1 MELEK
6 LYQYIEDIG
15 VMAFS
20 TIYNDEVHSRSAHF
34 NGFDEEGL
42 YFRTMSNKP
51 YARQLLETQKLTVCG
66 ISNAKALEKE
76 GQAHFPP
83 SFSLRLIG
91 DVRPVPP
98 EVIIEKAETNAMLK
112 VAALD
117 IEAYPAMAGGNFVM
131 HRFKGE
137 IFDVDFERLHR
148 DHKVIRTRFA
158 FGGATFNPAGVRITK
173 ECIEC
178 GLCKDTCS
186 FEAIEEGAPYRCIPE
201 YCDDCGSCMQ
211 VCPVGAIQESLVF

>member
-1 MELEK
+1 MELKK
-6 LYQYIEDIG
+6 LYQHIEDIG
-15 VMAFS
+15 VMTFS
-20 TIYNDEVHSRSAHF
+20 TIYNNEVHSRCAHF

-51 YARQLLETQKLTVCG
+51 YARQLLETEKLTVCG
-66 ISNAKALEKE
+66 ISNSKASHID

-91 DVRPVPP
+91 DVRYVPP
-98 EVIIEKAETNAMLK
+98 EVIIEKAKTNDMLE

-117 IEAYPAMAGGNFVM
+117 IEAYPAMAKGNFVM

-173 ECIEC
+173 DCIEC

-186 FEAIEEGAPYRCIPE
+186 FKAIEEGTPYQCIPQ
-201 YCDDCGSCMQ
+201 YCDDCGSCIQ